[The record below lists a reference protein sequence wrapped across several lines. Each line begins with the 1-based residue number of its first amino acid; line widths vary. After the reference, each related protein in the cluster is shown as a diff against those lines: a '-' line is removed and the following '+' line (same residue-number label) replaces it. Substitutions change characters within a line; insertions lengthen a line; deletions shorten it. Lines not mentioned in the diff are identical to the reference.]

1 MLSVSCVSDVLGV
14 ERVACSLPRVVG
26 RAGVVAELM
35 PELSDEERRGLRA
48 SAELLKGAV
57 EALG

>member
-1 MLSVSCVSDVLGV
+1 
-14 ERVACSLPRVVG
+14 
-26 RAGVVAELM
+26 M